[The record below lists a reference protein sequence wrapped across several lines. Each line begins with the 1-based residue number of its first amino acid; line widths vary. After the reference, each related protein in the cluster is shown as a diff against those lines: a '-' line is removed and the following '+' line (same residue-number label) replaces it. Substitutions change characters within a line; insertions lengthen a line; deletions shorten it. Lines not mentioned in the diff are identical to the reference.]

1 MNTTSSIHTRSL
13 TMKQLFRL
21 ATITLAVCSTALAFA
36 QTSTATK
43 PDNATGQCKDGTY
56 STAASKSGACRGH
69 NGVKEWYTAATTP
82 AATPARPS
90 TPAVATVP
98 STATAAAT
106 TPSPSTQVKTQ
117 TQAAA
122 QAASQSP
129 VPPPTTSIQK
139 PAATPITTAAPG
151 AAPGMVWLNASS
163 NVYHCPGTKYYGKT
177 KSGSYMTEA
186 DAKAKGAHAD
196 HGNACSK

>member
-1 MNTTSSIHTRSL
+1 MNNTSSIHHPEP
-13 TMKQLFRL
+13 TMKQLFPL
-21 ATITLAVCSTALAFA
+21 STIALAVFSTALVFA
-36 QTSTATK
+36 QASPAAK

-82 AATPARPS
+82 APLPAKPS
-90 TPAVATVP
+90 TPAVDTVP
-98 STATAAAT
+98 STATAVAT

-139 PAATPITTAAPG
+139 PSSVPITTAAPG
-151 AAPGMVWLNASS
+151 AAPGMVWVNASS
-163 NVYHCPGTKYYGKT
+163 SVYHCPGTKYYGKT

-196 HGNACSK
+196 HGNACTK